1 MKPFKFE
8 NLRVWQLALEYVDLM
23 YRLAD
28 GLPPGEQFNLA
39 SQLKRAATSIT
50 LNIAEGSTGQTD
62 SEQRHFLSMALRSL
76 IETVACQRLMA
87 RRNYISN
94 VGVLETANQQAH
106 ELARALQA
114 FRNALSGSQ
123 VSEEPAIYLIDQDIE
138 ADF

>member
-50 LNIAEGSTGQTD
+50 LNIAEGSTGQSD
-62 SEQRHFLSMALRSL
+62 SEQRRFLSMALRSL
-76 IETVACQRLMA
+76 IETVACQRLIA
-87 RRNYISN
+87 RRNYISD
-94 VGVLETANQQAH
+94 VGVLETANQKAH

>member
-50 LNIAEGSTGQTD
+50 LNIAEGSTGQSD
-62 SEQRHFLSMALRSL
+62 SEQRHFLGMALRSL

-87 RRNYISN
+87 RRNYLSD
-94 VGVLETANQQAH
+94 GAMLETANQQAH

-123 VSEEPAIYLIDQDIE
+123 VSEEHAIYLVKEDEE
-138 ADF
+138 ANG

>member
-50 LNIAEGSTGQTD
+50 LNIAEGSTGQSD
-62 SEQRHFLSMALRSL
+62 SEQRRFLSMALRSL
-76 IETVACQRLMA
+76 IETVACQRLIA
-87 RRNYISN
+87 RRNYISD
-94 VGVLETANQQAH
+94 VGVLETANQKAH

-123 VSEEPAIYLIDQDIE
+123 VSEEHAIYLTDQIE
-138 ADF
+138 TNF

>member
-1 MKPFKFE
+1 
-8 NLRVWQLALEYVDLM
+8 M

-39 SQLKRAATSIT
+39 SQLKRAATSIA

-87 RRNYISN
+87 RRNYLSD
-94 VGVLETANQQAH
+94 GAMLETANQQAH
-106 ELARALQA
+106 ELTRALQA
-114 FRNALSGSQ
+114 FRNTLSGAQ
-123 VSEEPAIYLIDQDIE
+123 VSEEHAIYLTDQIE
-138 ADF
+138 TNF